1 MEIKTMKSCLNV
13 TMGSYDR
20 AEVCEL
26 VGTFILSKLG
36 KNISKKNTGLYLN
49 DGLVVLRNINA
60 WGTEKMRK
68 IVIKMFQEDL
78 KKKKKKVQQV
88 FNNVKPIY
96 ENALHKRGY
105 RISLKYSKEAYQR
118 NSNKKIRNIICFNPP
133 FSQTVKANV

>member
-1 MEIKTMKSCLNV
+1 MKSCLNV

-26 VGTFILSKLG
+26 VGTFFLSKLG

-68 IVIKMFQEDL
+68 IIIKMFQEDL
-78 KKKKKKVQQV
+78 K
-88 FNNVKPIY
+88 N
-96 ENALHKRGY
+96 L
-105 RISLKYSKEAYQR
+105 
-118 NSNKKIRNIICFNPP
+118 
-133 FSQTVKANV
+133 

>member
-1 MEIKTMKSCLNV
+1 MEKKTMKSCLNV

-78 KKKKKKVQQV
+78 K
-88 FNNVKPIY
+88 N
-96 ENALHKRGY
+96 L
-105 RISLKYSKEAYQR
+105 
-118 NSNKKIRNIICFNPP
+118 
-133 FSQTVKANV
+133 